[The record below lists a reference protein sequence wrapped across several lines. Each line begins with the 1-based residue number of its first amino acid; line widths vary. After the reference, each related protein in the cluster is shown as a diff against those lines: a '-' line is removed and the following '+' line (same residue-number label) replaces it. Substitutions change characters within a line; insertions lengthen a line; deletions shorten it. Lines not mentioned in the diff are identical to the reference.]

1 MLDEQNIKIA
11 KYKNLLNKLNPNIL
25 ETVENDI
32 KLNSFTSYDIS
43 KENSKEFI
51 ESVIKK
57 IDINKLLQINQEF
70 ELIKHTYEEK
80 KNSEAINSNGQ
91 ITKKWIS
98 NYETYQKLNTNII
111 TPFQTIKE
119 KIENSDFSINIKNE
133 QNQEKI
139 ELIPFHETEKK
150 YKLNLRKF
158 YLIIFILLWILIACD
173 IFFAVYEEI
182 ISLF

>member
-91 ITKKWIS
+91 ITKK
-98 NYETYQKLNTNII
+98 
-111 TPFQTIKE
+111 
-119 KIENSDFSINIKNE
+119 
-133 QNQEKI
+133 
-139 ELIPFHETEKK
+139 
-150 YKLNLRKF
+150 
-158 YLIIFILLWILIACD
+158 
-173 IFFAVYEEI
+173 
-182 ISLF
+182 